1 MVMDVSSPL
10 IKPDLMEYV
19 MLIRNNMRCKY
30 YHFEKSFLKSKIYS
44 FHMSSAEY
52 TPAYDFSD
60 IRERIASLEG
70 ELKKISNSLS
80 HNINSL
86 NRRIDEL
93 ESAVKSLGAQL
104 HNKLDV
110 VFGKLGALESSI
122 KGEVTSLRGDLQ
134 HMSSIVSNMQGDVGK
149 LKEQASDTGKTL
161 RKTLEILESIAELLN
176 DVQRDVGVRLENIDK
191 KLAGLR
197 NSADSLKEGLSKW
210 GEAIQTYVD
219 AKSKSEIEI
228 MENEFS
234 KMEGELKTME
244 QRLIESS
251 KENLNEINATHKGLS
266 ETLNRIM
273 NEIAALYNNLKD
285 FAALLEDTRL
295 ELVSALDSL
304 TYSVDSYR
312 DAVYLKV
319 LE

>member
-1 MVMDVSSPL
+1 
-10 IKPDLMEYV
+10 
-19 MLIRNNMRCKY
+19 
-30 YHFEKSFLKSKIYS
+30 
-44 FHMSSAEY
+44 
-52 TPAYDFSD
+52 
-60 IRERIASLEG
+60 
-70 ELKKISNSLS
+70 
-80 HNINSL
+80 
-86 NRRIDEL
+86 
-93 ESAVKSLGAQL
+93 
-104 HNKLDV
+104 
-110 VFGKLGALESSI
+110 
-122 KGEVTSLRGDLQ
+122 
-134 HMSSIVSNMQGDVGK
+134 
-149 LKEQASDTGKTL
+149 
-161 RKTLEILESIAELLN
+161 
-176 DVQRDVGVRLENIDK
+176 
-191 KLAGLR
+191 
-197 NSADSLKEGLSKW
+197 
-210 GEAIQTYVD
+210 
-219 AKSKSEIEI
+219 

>member
-1 MVMDVSSPL
+1 
-10 IKPDLMEYV
+10 
-19 MLIRNNMRCKY
+19 
-30 YHFEKSFLKSKIYS
+30 
-44 FHMSSAEY
+44 MSSAEY

-197 NSADSLKEGLSKW
+197 NSADSLKEGL
-210 GEAIQTYVD
+210 TP
-219 AKSKSEIEI
+219 
-228 MENEFS
+228 F
-234 KMEGELKTME
+234 
-244 QRLIESS
+244 
-251 KENLNEINATHKGLS
+251 
-266 ETLNRIM
+266 
-273 NEIAALYNNLKD
+273 
-285 FAALLEDTRL
+285 
-295 ELVSALDSL
+295 
-304 TYSVDSYR
+304 
-312 DAVYLKV
+312 
-319 LE
+319 